1 MLKEFM
7 PPQQVAL
14 DVEGLDTPE
23 DVLRFAAQMMVSAGK
38 ASPGYVEQV
47 VQSYQKSGP
56 YFVIAPGIALPHIRP
71 SDAVFQTGIC
81 FVRLKEPVA
90 FGHPGNDPVKLVF
103 LLAGTQSG
111 SHLEMI
117 GALGNLMG
125 NEAAMAQ
132 LYSAKTLDEL
142 MEVVEKSEAD

>member
-1 MLKEFM
+1 MLEQLL

-14 DVEGLDTPE
+14 DVEGLHTPE

-38 ASPGYVEQV
+38 ASPDYVEQM
-47 VQSYQKSGP
+47 VQSYKETGP

-71 SDAVFQTGIC
+71 SDAVFQSGVC

-90 FGHPGNDPVKLVF
+90 FGHPGNDPVTLVF
-103 LLAGTQSG
+103 LLTGTQSG

-117 GALGNLMG
+117 GTLGEMMNDK
-125 NEAAMAQ
+125 AMMARF
-132 LYSAKTLDEL
+132 YKAKTYSQLVGG
-142 MEVVEKSEAD
+142 MEEDTAG